1 MKTTS
6 INQTVMAACIGLM
19 ILFAASV
26 GAGIWVAVDLAG
38 ELRETSLSS
47 KILQTHQQADMG
59 HDALRADVLLAFQT
73 QTPGSVNKIA
83 DVRKDLAEHAADF
96 NSAIDTNL
104 KLAKN
109 PEIRTALTEVAAP
122 LADYVA
128 AAQSIVAKVDT
139 QPEAAANDLGPFME
153 KFLVLEEAMAK
164 VSERIEA
171 LSKRDVEHAAQRA
184 LFSEILM
191 VVILII
197 GLSSC
202 VLLMIMARRVLVQ
215 PIAEVTKVVDRLAK
229 GDLTVT
235 VPTTT
240 RTDEIGL
247 LTRALHTFK
256 QAIADRASEVEAAE
270 QRRMLEEER
279 RQNEERRIAAER
291 EQQHMVEAIAGGLE
305 SLSNGDLTVTLNE
318 PFAPEYERLRTDF
331 NGAIQRLRQTV
342 QSIIDTSGSMSTGTD
357 EISRASDD
365 LSRRTEQQAASL
377 EETAAALNE
386 ITNTVRRTADGSTE
400 ASQVVTKATKE
411 AQEGGLIVSRAVE
424 AMSEISKSANQISQ
438 IIGVIDEIAFQT
450 NLLALN
456 AGVEAARAGDA
467 GRGFAVVA
475 SEVRALAQ
483 RSAEAAKEIK
493 ALISASSRQV
503 SQGVDLVG
511 QTGTALQRIM
521 EMVGGVNALITSIA
535 SSAKDQAIG
544 LHEVNSAVNQMD
556 QVTQQ
561 NAAMVEETTA
571 ASHALAQEAASLSR
585 LMSSFNVGA
594 SYR

>member
-1 MKTTS
+1 
-6 INQTVMAACIGLM
+6 
-19 ILFAASV
+19 
-26 GAGIWVAVDLAG
+26 VDLAG

-96 NSAIDTNL
+96 NNAIDTNL

-139 QPEAAANDLGPFME
+139 QPEAAANDMGPFME

-171 LSKRDVEHAAQRA
+171 LSKRDVEHAAHRA

-191 VVILII
+191 VIILVI

-215 PIAEVTKVVDRLAK
+215 PIAEVTRVVDRLAK
-229 GDLTVT
+229 GDLTVA

-279 RQNEERRIAAER
+279 RQNEERRLVAER
-291 EQQHMVEAIAGGLE
+291 QDAPRMHQQPRPGLGRRHPGLAARE
-305 SLSNGDLTVTLNE
+305 
-318 PFAPEYERLRTDF
+318 
-331 NGAIQRLRQTV
+331 QRLA
-342 QSIIDTSGSMSTGTD
+342 
-357 EISRASDD
+357 RA
-365 LSRRTEQQAASL
+365 LL
-377 EETAAALNE
+377 ELAH
-386 ITNTVRRTADGSTE
+386 
-400 ASQVVTKATKE
+400 
-411 AQEGGLIVSRAVE
+411 
-424 AMSEISKSANQISQ
+424 
-438 IIGVIDEIAFQT
+438 
-450 NLLALN
+450 LLADRGLREEDPRRR
-456 AGVEAARAGDA
+456 GREAARVDHRHQRAQLFQIESLHGLSIRYSD
-467 GRGFAVVA
+467 GFHHIFPLF
-475 SEVRALAQ
+475 R
-483 RSAEAAKEIK
+483 
-493 ALISASSRQV
+493 
-503 SQGVDLVG
+503 
-511 QTGTALQRIM
+511 
-521 EMVGGVNALITSIA
+521 
-535 SSAKDQAIG
+535 
-544 LHEVNSAVNQMD
+544 
-556 QVTQQ
+556 
-561 NAAMVEETTA
+561 
-571 ASHALAQEAASLSR
+571 
-585 LMSSFNVGA
+585 
-594 SYR
+594 

>member
-6 INQTVMAACIGLM
+6 INQTVMAAFIGLM

-38 ELRETSLSS
+38 QLEETALSS
-47 KILQTHQQADMG
+47 KILQTHQQADMD
-59 HDALRADVLLAFQT
+59 HDALRGDVLMAFQT
-73 QTPGSVNKIA
+73 QTPGSQNSIT
-83 DVRKDLAEHAADF
+83 DVRKDLAEHVADF
-96 NSAIDTNL
+96 ELMIETNL
-104 KLAKN
+104 ELAKN
-109 PEIRTALTEVAAP
+109 PEIHSALTEVAAP
-122 LADYVA
+122 LADYIA
-128 AAQSIVAKVDT
+128 AAKSIVAKVDT
-139 QPEAAANDLGPFME
+139 QPEAAASEMAPFMK
-153 KFLVLEEAMAK
+153 KFLVLEDAMAK
-164 VSERIEA
+164 VSDKIAAVSEA
-171 LSKRDVEHAAQRA
+171 DVERAHQRA
-184 LFSEILM
+184 IFSEILM
-191 VVILII
+191 VVILIV
-197 GLSSC
+197 GLIVC
-202 VLLMIMARRVLVQ
+202 VLLMIMARKVLVQ
-215 PIAEVTKVVDRLAK
+215 PIAEVTRVVDRLAK
-229 GDLTVT
+229 GDLSVVMPSTK
-235 VPTTT
+235 

-270 QRRMLEEER
+270 QRRLLEEER
-279 RQNEERRIAAER
+279 RKNEEHRLAAER
-291 EQQHMVEAIAGGLE
+291 EQQQMVEAIAGGLE
-305 SLSNGDLTVTLNE
+305 SLSNGDLTISLDE
-318 PFAPEYERLRTDF
+318 PFAPEYERLRNDF
-331 NGAIQRLRQTV
+331 NAAITRLRQTV

-365 LSRRTEQQAASL
+365 LSRRTEQQAAGL

-400 ASQVVTKATKE
+400 ASEVVTKATKE
-411 AQEGGLIVSRAVE
+411 AQEGGLIVGRAVE

-493 ALISASSRQV
+493 ALISASTRQV
-503 SQGVDLVG
+503 GQGVELVG
-511 QTGTALQRIM
+511 QTGEALARIVDLVVRVNKTVTA
-521 EMVGGVNALITSIA
+521 IA
-535 SSAKDQAIG
+535 SSAKDQAVG
-544 LHEVNSAVNQMD
+544 LHEINSAVNQMD

-571 ASHALAQEAASLSR
+571 ASHALAQEAASLNR
-585 LMSSFNVGA
+585 LTSTFKVSGA
-594 SYR
+594 YR